1 MRRWLRRFSFAKLVR
16 VSHRQAELVI
26 VGIALFTSVV
36 IFGLTKEKVSAQTDC
51 DLDCLADKVVAL
63 TKRVAALEKAS
74 GTGTNSKTTTTKAK
88 ESFLQLT
95 GGSAA
100 GTDWTKIEGSGVYFD
115 QSLYGNVSAVT
126 WQGWMDNGYGRAR
139 LYDETNGRGV
149 DGSEVDVK
157 SSVRASFYSA
167 PMAIWR
173 GQNKYYIQVKS
184 DTGGSVTIS
193 SPRIRIV
200 TR

>member
-1 MRRWLRRFSFAKLVR
+1 VNHK
-16 VSHRQAELVI
+16 QAEFVI
-26 VGIALFTSVV
+26 VGIALFLSVI
-36 IFGLTKEKVSAQTDC
+36 IFGLSRHEVAAQTDC
-51 DLDCLADKVVAL
+51 DLSCLSDKVAAL
-63 TKRVAALEKAS
+63 TRRVAALEKAVPPS
-74 GTGTNSKTTTTKAK
+74 ASTLPLRATAGSSSRAAGLR

-100 GTDWTKIEGSGVYFD
+100 GTDWTKIEGSDVYFD

-149 DGSEVDVK
+149 DGSEVGVS

>member
-1 MRRWLRRFSFAKLVR
+1 M
-16 VSHRQAELVI
+16 SHRQAEFVI
-26 VGIALFTSVV
+26 VGIALFLSVV
-36 IFGLTKEKVSAQTDC
+36 VFGLFRHEAVAQTDC
-51 DLDCLADKVVAL
+51 DLSCLSDKVAAL
-63 TKRVAALEKAS
+63 TRRVAALEKGG
-74 GTGTNSKTTTTKAK
+74 GTGTGSKATSTKTR
-88 ESFLQLT
+88 ENFLQLT
-95 GGSAA
+95 GGSAS
-100 GTDWTKIEGSGVYFD
+100 GVDWTKIEGSDVYFD
-115 QSLYGNVSAVT
+115 QSLYGNVSTVT

-149 DGSEVDVK
+149 DGSEVGVK